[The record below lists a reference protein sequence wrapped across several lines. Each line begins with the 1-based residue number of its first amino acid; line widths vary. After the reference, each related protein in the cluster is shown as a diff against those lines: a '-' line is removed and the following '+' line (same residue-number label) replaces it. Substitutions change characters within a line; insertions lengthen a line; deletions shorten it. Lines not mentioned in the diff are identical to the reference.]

1 MEQPADPSDILG
13 ALTDHHVLERT
24 IQATGNLQFEHQQFQ
39 EFYAAH
45 ALDKTLERAAEA
57 AELVPAY
64 QRDFINWP
72 AWEES
77 LCMLAEKIAG
87 DVAVASL
94 GAGVK
99 AKLLVGMCA
108 EVDLYFAAT
117 LARLCAVAL
126 PQDARTAL
134 VDRLRRWYAV
144 ADEAHHELALA
155 AIFETGFPEFAD
167 LVTPLLTSDNHQT
180 RLHTYRNARE
190 FHLSILGGA
199 WQAIVSNWTATLRSD
214 FVSELTI
221 HGGRADIAE
230 YFALHDP
237 DVEVRKASIRYLG
250 WMPDDG
256 RLVRAI
262 NALPTSERERALLQI
277 HTDEV
282 PPALLAEVVQAHEQR
297 LATETDHVRRIQ
309 MILSGRELGLPGVAD
324 ALKEELQSG
333 GVQGFNHMNNRS
345 LAEALTLIKETDG
358 DWVSA
363 WVVSQMAASALS
375 YHLWSPLLTKVPDQ
389 VQHDLLRSIM
399 TTELGHHQDDAIS
412 VLASVIDVPGMAQAF
427 ATYCDVK
434 AETEQG
440 NVPYGDVRFAI
451 IRQLEQLFRETPSI
465 VSVASMAA
473 QFDQPVSEVTLRG
486 ITNLLGRGIP
496 SGNEREQPLD
506 LKPELPEELCQSL
519 RQYLKRAVQFACE
532 LEDPHGALGA
542 NLSSTL
548 SRVGHPEDLVDLAKL
563 LYADVA
569 RWNAIR
575 AAQASGKHMQLTGW
589 QQVHVRAFLM
599 LDAPDADEA
608 LIALLNVDQYVLYA
622 ARALLELAQIEPEIP
637 KPFLRESF
645 RQIWLARKGRRAL
658 RFEES
663 KRQKYAGVLRSC
675 LEQRLVQVRAT
686 NRPQDHAR
694 LLHELAAI
702 LAILD
707 GAASAPLICDCA
719 AIADRWGG
727 WLRAE
732 TLRQVLFSG
741 GTVPFET
748 AHAIIESVLAL
759 MTPQRYFQDDQGR
772 GLVTS
777 LLCLLPYTDQPERG
791 IELIRQVLAEGRLY
805 GYHLRGLVTALGH
818 SRAPGALALL
828 TEFAGPGTST
838 FSTVATEWIEAVGNF
853 GGRDGATTL
862 LAFIETGCTA
872 QNRVLPHD
880 HHLFEL
886 AANRIATLAQTDDE
900 LQSKILALVN
910 VPGPPE
916 RDFVIIKTV
925 AALSSLDAML
935 TTLNLAIEDR
945 SHRWPYYVLEEA
957 FQELCLIK
965 RRTPPDSN
973 SYTLEPTPAVELRRR
988 LLEIATAGDRRSRNA
1003 FSLLGQIDVWRLEHG
1018 KPPRE
1023 PRHPAIESGV
1033 QWPALELM
1041 NSLPS

>member
-1 MEQPADPSDILG
+1 
-13 ALTDHHVLERT
+13 
-24 IQATGNLQFEHQQFQ
+24 
-39 EFYAAH
+39 
-45 ALDKTLERAAEA
+45 
-57 AELVPAY
+57 
-64 QRDFINWP
+64 
-72 AWEES
+72 
-77 LCMLAEKIAG
+77 
-87 DVAVASL
+87 
-94 GAGVK
+94 
-99 AKLLVGMCA
+99 
-108 EVDLYFAAT
+108 
-117 LARLCAVAL
+117 
-126 PQDARTAL
+126 
-134 VDRLRRWYAV
+134 
-144 ADEAHHELALA
+144 
-155 AIFETGFPEFAD
+155 
-167 LVTPLLTSDNHQT
+167 
-180 RLHTYRNARE
+180 
-190 FHLSILGGA
+190 
-199 WQAIVSNWTATLRSD
+199 
-214 FVSELTI
+214 
-221 HGGRADIAE
+221 
-230 YFALHDP
+230 
-237 DVEVRKASIRYLG
+237 
-250 WMPDDG
+250 
-256 RLVRAI
+256 
-262 NALPTSERERALLQI
+262 
-277 HTDEV
+277 
-282 PPALLAEVVQAHEQR
+282 
-297 LATETDHVRRIQ
+297 
-309 MILSGRELGLPGVAD
+309 
-324 ALKEELQSG
+324 
-333 GVQGFNHMNNRS
+333 
-345 LAEALTLIKETDG
+345 
-358 DWVSA
+358 
-363 WVVSQMAASALS
+363 
-375 YHLWSPLLTKVPDQ
+375 
-389 VQHDLLRSIM
+389 M

>member
-1 MEQPADPSDILG
+1 
-13 ALTDHHVLERT
+13 
-24 IQATGNLQFEHQQFQ
+24 
-39 EFYAAH
+39 
-45 ALDKTLERAAEA
+45 
-57 AELVPAY
+57 
-64 QRDFINWP
+64 
-72 AWEES
+72 
-77 LCMLAEKIAG
+77 
-87 DVAVASL
+87 
-94 GAGVK
+94 
-99 AKLLVGMCA
+99 
-108 EVDLYFAAT
+108 
-117 LARLCAVAL
+117 
-126 PQDARTAL
+126 
-134 VDRLRRWYAV
+134 
-144 ADEAHHELALA
+144 
-155 AIFETGFPEFAD
+155 
-167 LVTPLLTSDNHQT
+167 
-180 RLHTYRNARE
+180 
-190 FHLSILGGA
+190 
-199 WQAIVSNWTATLRSD
+199 
-214 FVSELTI
+214 
-221 HGGRADIAE
+221 
-230 YFALHDP
+230 
-237 DVEVRKASIRYLG
+237 
-250 WMPDDG
+250 
-256 RLVRAI
+256 
-262 NALPTSERERALLQI
+262 
-277 HTDEV
+277 
-282 PPALLAEVVQAHEQR
+282 
-297 LATETDHVRRIQ
+297 
-309 MILSGRELGLPGVAD
+309 
-324 ALKEELQSG
+324 
-333 GVQGFNHMNNRS
+333 
-345 LAEALTLIKETDG
+345 
-358 DWVSA
+358 
-363 WVVSQMAASALS
+363 
-375 YHLWSPLLTKVPDQ
+375 
-389 VQHDLLRSIM
+389 
-399 TTELGHHQDDAIS
+399 
-412 VLASVIDVPGMAQAF
+412 
-427 ATYCDVK
+427 VK

>member
-1 MEQPADPSDILG
+1 
-13 ALTDHHVLERT
+13 
-24 IQATGNLQFEHQQFQ
+24 
-39 EFYAAH
+39 
-45 ALDKTLERAAEA
+45 
-57 AELVPAY
+57 
-64 QRDFINWP
+64 
-72 AWEES
+72 
-77 LCMLAEKIAG
+77 
-87 DVAVASL
+87 
-94 GAGVK
+94 
-99 AKLLVGMCA
+99 
-108 EVDLYFAAT
+108 
-117 LARLCAVAL
+117 
-126 PQDARTAL
+126 
-134 VDRLRRWYAV
+134 
-144 ADEAHHELALA
+144 
-155 AIFETGFPEFAD
+155 
-167 LVTPLLTSDNHQT
+167 
-180 RLHTYRNARE
+180 
-190 FHLSILGGA
+190 
-199 WQAIVSNWTATLRSD
+199 
-214 FVSELTI
+214 
-221 HGGRADIAE
+221 
-230 YFALHDP
+230 
-237 DVEVRKASIRYLG
+237 
-250 WMPDDG
+250 
-256 RLVRAI
+256 
-262 NALPTSERERALLQI
+262 
-277 HTDEV
+277 
-282 PPALLAEVVQAHEQR
+282 
-297 LATETDHVRRIQ
+297 
-309 MILSGRELGLPGVAD
+309 
-324 ALKEELQSG
+324 
-333 GVQGFNHMNNRS
+333 
-345 LAEALTLIKETDG
+345 
-358 DWVSA
+358 
-363 WVVSQMAASALS
+363 
-375 YHLWSPLLTKVPDQ
+375 
-389 VQHDLLRSIM
+389 
-399 TTELGHHQDDAIS
+399 
-412 VLASVIDVPGMAQAF
+412 MAQAF

>member
-1 MEQPADPSDILG
+1 M
-13 ALTDHHVLERT
+13 
-24 IQATGNLQFEHQQFQ
+24 
-39 EFYAAH
+39 
-45 ALDKTLERAAEA
+45 
-57 AELVPAY
+57 
-64 QRDFINWP
+64 
-72 AWEES
+72 
-77 LCMLAEKIAG
+77 
-87 DVAVASL
+87 
-94 GAGVK
+94 
-99 AKLLVGMCA
+99 
-108 EVDLYFAAT
+108 
-117 LARLCAVAL
+117 
-126 PQDARTAL
+126 

-155 AIFETGFPEFAD
+155 AILETGFPEFAD

-506 LKPELPEELCQSL
+506 LNPEELCQSL

-637 KPFLRESF
+637 KPFLRERF

-675 LEQRLVQVRAT
+675 LEQRLVQVRAAS
-686 NRPQDHAR
+686 RPEDHTR

-707 GAASAPLICDCA
+707 GAASSLLICDCA

-727 WLRAE
+727 WHRAE
-732 TLRQVLFSG
+732 ALRQVLFSG

-818 SRAPGALALL
+818 SHAPSALALP

-838 FSTVATEWIEAVGNF
+838 FSAVATEWIEAVGYF

>member
-1 MEQPADPSDILG
+1 
-13 ALTDHHVLERT
+13 
-24 IQATGNLQFEHQQFQ
+24 
-39 EFYAAH
+39 
-45 ALDKTLERAAEA
+45 
-57 AELVPAY
+57 
-64 QRDFINWP
+64 
-72 AWEES
+72 
-77 LCMLAEKIAG
+77 
-87 DVAVASL
+87 
-94 GAGVK
+94 
-99 AKLLVGMCA
+99 
-108 EVDLYFAAT
+108 
-117 LARLCAVAL
+117 
-126 PQDARTAL
+126 
-134 VDRLRRWYAV
+134 
-144 ADEAHHELALA
+144 
-155 AIFETGFPEFAD
+155 
-167 LVTPLLTSDNHQT
+167 
-180 RLHTYRNARE
+180 
-190 FHLSILGGA
+190 
-199 WQAIVSNWTATLRSD
+199 
-214 FVSELTI
+214 
-221 HGGRADIAE
+221 
-230 YFALHDP
+230 
-237 DVEVRKASIRYLG
+237 
-250 WMPDDG
+250 
-256 RLVRAI
+256 
-262 NALPTSERERALLQI
+262 
-277 HTDEV
+277 
-282 PPALLAEVVQAHEQR
+282 
-297 LATETDHVRRIQ
+297 
-309 MILSGRELGLPGVAD
+309 
-324 ALKEELQSG
+324 
-333 GVQGFNHMNNRS
+333 
-345 LAEALTLIKETDG
+345 
-358 DWVSA
+358 
-363 WVVSQMAASALS
+363 
-375 YHLWSPLLTKVPDQ
+375 
-389 VQHDLLRSIM
+389 
-399 TTELGHHQDDAIS
+399 
-412 VLASVIDVPGMAQAF
+412 
-427 ATYCDVK
+427 
-434 AETEQG
+434 
-440 NVPYGDVRFAI
+440 
-451 IRQLEQLFRETPSI
+451 
-465 VSVASMAA
+465 MAA